1 MKREA
6 AKAMEYLA
14 QLQANEQYQTSVV
27 ESSDGADASLLTAYV
42 GGSILNSSLSG
53 AAGRV

>member
-1 MKREA
+1 MKKEA

-14 QLQANEQYQTSVV
+14 QLQANEQYQTNA
-27 ESSDGADASLLTAYV
+27 ESGDSADASLLTASV

-53 AAGRV
+53 AAGPV